1 MVRRLLQVVKSG
13 EDILQCSQED
23 DDMKICLSLNWRIIF
38 AGLAVAVAFSMAG
51 CVHRN
56 PRTNEDRIRYGVR
69 LAEKG
74 YWTEAGMQWRIV
86 LNEDPDNVAAL
97 NNLGIA
103 AEVLEGV
110 ETATRFIEKAY
121 RLRPDDKHIE
131 SNLNSLQKRTVEQK
145 NGGDEPDEQPK

>member
-1 MVRRLLQVVKSG
+1 MN
-13 EDILQCSQED
+13 
-23 DDMKICLSLNWRIIF
+23 MYLSLDRRILL
-38 AGLAVAVAFSMAG
+38 AGLAAAVAFSMTG

-56 PRTNEDRIRYGVR
+56 PRTHEDRIRYGVS

-103 AEVLEGV
+103 AEVLEGI

-131 SNLNSLQKRTVEQK
+131 SNLKSLQKRIVDQK
-145 NGGDEPDEQPK
+145 NGGDEPDEQSK